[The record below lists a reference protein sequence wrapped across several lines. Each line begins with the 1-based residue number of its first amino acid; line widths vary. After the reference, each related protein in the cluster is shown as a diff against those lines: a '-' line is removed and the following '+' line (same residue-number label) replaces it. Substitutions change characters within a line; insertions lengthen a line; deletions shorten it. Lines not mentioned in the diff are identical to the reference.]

1 MTQDRDQQLYIN
13 DIKRALGNGNA
24 VVMIGAGFSINA
36 HNGYHLKDWFSIGHE
51 FKRAIEGKEDV
62 LKPSS
67 AQEVMDLG
75 EQYEALFGRTKL
87 NDFLKK
93 MLPDEIVSP
102 GSLHEKLLELPW
114 NDVFTTNYDTLLER
128 AADNLINADHKYFPV
143 YNAEDLPQSRV
154 VNTKRIIKLHGSFPS
169 NEPFIFTA
177 EDYRTYPQKF
187 APFINTVK
195 QALLENTMCLLGFSG
210 SDPNFLEWIGW
221 IRDILNE
228 HTLPIYLMLSRMPS
242 LGEQRVL
249 ASRHITPVLYP
260 IPDHLNDRNS
270 SYAERIKYFLELIN
284 PHNFKSWPDIPD
296 SEVKVDLQKAQ
307 QIFSRI
313 DIHDPKS
320 LENIDIN
327 DWHKAFSYEFRYLEK
342 LRKNHPGWLI
352 TPNKLRLKLK
362 YNFIFKLK
370 IFNKNYHHKGR
381 IFLGLPIFSEN
392 ICNRIWYYSYYL
404 WIKDLL
410 LEPFDT
416 STLIELIKYFSH
428 DLEILRENK
437 QHTISEEYSFL
448 DIADNNLSEHVTSI
462 VKSLLT
468 KTRRYGLFSQ
478 YQSLV
483 RLIQYSDYD
492 HIEIQDE
499 ISYQDIL
506 KDLYLGDR
514 IQAKELLYSW
524 DIQQGQFLAQLR
536 KSNLLLE
543 LNLVEEAEKL
553 LKSTIKDIRLL
564 QRHQPENAY
573 LISIEAYLF
582 ETISRAKKV
591 KEYVVDNSNQKSDEN
606 GIEEDQFNIKSKSLR
621 DSEYDTDS
629 ELLILISRL
638 NSEDYF
644 GGGSRNRES
653 AYSLLMMYDLVGLSF
668 KYYRVSYDKDTGL
681 KAAWLLQFLEIP
693 INVAL
698 SMALRMYDTK
708 SISHRGNE
716 PIYYRYW
723 FNKVQLSSLSKDYLN
738 VISQRLES
746 RLDQYCDSDRTRSSS
761 KFSYDIRLYPLILA
775 NSQEEDIQQGFEKLI
790 HIFTLFVERK
800 LFMALE
806 EREAF
811 QNSISAFIRLVDLE
825 GINKNLKSLIF
836 LHQLY
841 ASTFSDSSQEKIF
854 NIRLDEIVTRIKE
867 LLGRDEKYILPMELQ
882 EYLNCE
888 IEKFLSQ
895 GRSQALDS
903 NILPYVFF
911 FLQLGSLSV
920 EQKERINQLLSP
932 NNQFNIFQGYY
943 GTVALMLAK
952 ETSFEEEIEKR
963 AVSDIKERLKF
974 FYKEKEIIGEKY
986 FYELHNIIVTIRDNF
1001 VGFTK
1006 SSPLTRADFE
1016 LMIEIICI
1024 NLSKCYEINGIGFKE
1039 LVYSLDVAIA
1049 KFIVINFSK
1058 RKQLT
1063 LLERSLSIYEEK
1075 EYFSLSYRVLGLY
1088 RRGMDFESWNST
1100 IQDIL
1105 FEMLD
1110 LPSLPRGQNSNFFNR
1125 ETRPT
1130 PNVQQLLD
1138 LFSLWYVINGKYK
1151 KHVDIS
1157 KLIEILLIQM
1167 TASRDLEY
1175 LYIRCL
1181 ILYEFLFFAPNWF
1194 DHLELQKSIFNKINQ
1209 VFEIISINS
1218 IEDQIEF
1225 KNQLNWVVKIEKKLK
1240 ALLALLH
1247 RLSVYK

>member
-1 MTQDRDQQLYIN
+1 MTHSKGHQLYIN
-13 DIKRALGNGNA
+13 DIRKALGNGNA
-24 VVMIGAGFSINA
+24 VVMIGAGFSLNA
-36 HNGYHLKDWFSIGHE
+36 YNGHHLKDWLSIGHE
-51 FKRAIEGKEDV
+51 LKKAIEGDDSV
-62 LKPSS
+62 LKPVS
-67 AQEVMDLG
+67 AQEIMDLG

-93 MLPDEIVSP
+93 MLPDEIISP

-228 HTLPIYLMLSRMPS
+228 HTLPIYLMLSKMPS

-260 IPDHLNDRNS
+260 IPDHLDDRNS
-270 SYAERIKYFLELIN
+270 SYAERINHFLELIN
-284 PHNFKSWPDIPD
+284 PHDFKSWPDIPD
-296 SEVKVDLQKAQ
+296 LKDKVDLQKAQ

-313 DIHDPKS
+313 NIHDSKS

-352 TPNKLRLKLK
+352 TPNELRLKLK
-362 YNFIFKLK
+362 YDSIFQLK
-370 IFNKNYHHKGR
+370 IFDKNFHHKGMS
-381 IFLGLPIFSEN
+381 FLELPVFSKN
-392 ICNRIWYYSYYL
+392 ICNRIWYYSYHL

-410 LEPFDT
+410 LESFDT
-416 STLIELIKYFSH
+416 STLIELVKYFSH
-428 DLEILRENK
+428 DLEMLRENK

-448 DIADNNLSEHVTSI
+448 DVAGNNLSEHITSI
-462 VKSLLT
+462 VKSLLA

-478 YQSLV
+478 YKSLV
-483 RLIQYSDYD
+483 RLIQNSDYY

-499 ISYQDIL
+499 ISYQEIL
-506 KDLYLGDR
+506 KDLYLGDHV
-514 IQAKELLYSW
+514 QAKKTLDSW
-524 DIQQGQFLAQLR
+524 SIQQGQFLAQLR

-543 LNLVEEAEKL
+543 LNLVEEAEEL
-553 LKSTIKDIRLL
+553 LKNTIKGIRLL

-573 LISIEAYLF
+573 LISIEAYVF
-582 ETISRAKKV
+582 ETISRANKIKDFNN
-591 KEYVVDNSNQKSDEN
+591 EPNQKSDES
-606 GIEEDQFNIKSKSLR
+606 GIGEKTLNVKSKDLR
-621 DSEYDTDS
+621 DSEYDIDS
-629 ELLILISRL
+629 ELLVLISRL

-644 GGGSRNRES
+644 GGFSRNRES

-668 KYYRVSYDKDTGL
+668 KYYNVSYDKDTGL

-693 INVAL
+693 ISVSL
-698 SMALRMYDTK
+698 SMALRMYDMK

-716 PIYYRYW
+716 LIYYRYW
-723 FNKVQLSSLSKDYLN
+723 FNNLQLSNISKDYLYA
-738 VISQRLES
+738 ICQRLES
-746 RLDQYCDSDRTRSSS
+746 RLDQYCDFDRTRNSS

-775 NSQEEDIQQGFEKLI
+775 NSQKEDIQKGFEKLI
-790 HIFTLFVERK
+790 HIFTLFAERK
-800 LFMALE
+800 FFMVPEEKEALKD
-806 EREAF
+806 
-811 QNSISAFIRLVDLE
+811 SISAFIRLVDLE
-825 GINKNLKSLIF
+825 GINKTLKSLIF
-836 LHQLY
+836 LHKLY
-841 ASTFSDSSQEKIF
+841 ASTCSDSSQENTF
-854 NIRLDEIVTRIKE
+854 NIRLDVIATRIKE
-867 LLGRDEKYILPMELQ
+867 LLGRDKRYILPMELQ
-882 EYLNCE
+882 EYLNLK
-888 IEKFLSQ
+888 IEKFLFLS
-895 GRSQALDS
+895 RSKALVS
-903 NILPYVFF
+903 NILPYIFF
-911 FLQLGSLSV
+911 FLKLGSLSV
-920 EQKERINQLLSP
+920 EQKEKINQLLSP
-932 NNQFNIFQGYY
+932 NNEFNIFPGYY
-943 GTVALMLAK
+943 GTVSLMLAE
-952 ETSFEEEIEKR
+952 ETSFEEEIEKS

-974 FYKEKEIIGEKY
+974 FYKEKEITGGEY

-1006 SSPLTRADFE
+1006 SSPLTRVDFE

-1024 NLSKCYEINGIGFKE
+1024 NLNKDYMFNWIDFKE

-1049 KFIVINFSK
+1049 KFIAMNFSK

-1063 LLERSLSIYEEK
+1063 LLGRNLSLYEEK
-1075 EYFSLSYRVLGLY
+1075 EYFFQSHRALDLH
-1088 RRGMDFESWNST
+1088 RRDMDFESWNST
-1100 IQDIL
+1100 IQEIL
-1105 FEMLD
+1105 FEILD
-1110 LPSLPRGQNSNFFNR
+1110 LPSLPRGQSSSFFSR
-1125 ETRPT
+1125 KTRPT
-1130 PNVQQLLD
+1130 PDVQQLLD
-1138 LFSLWYVINGKYK
+1138 LFCLWYVINEKYK

-1157 KLIEILLIQM
+1157 KLIEMLLIQM

-1181 ILYEFLFFAPNWF
+1181 ILYKFIFCAPKWF
-1194 DHLELQKSIFNKINQ
+1194 DHPQLQEKIFNKIDQ
-1209 VFEIISINS
+1209 VVEIISINS
-1218 IEDQIEF
+1218 IEDQMKF
-1225 KNQLNWVVKIEKKLK
+1225 KNQLDWLAEIEKKLSDIST
-1240 ALLALLH
+1240 LLNSESGL
-1247 RLSVYK
+1247 